1 MTHDCAKHAAGPTC
15 YQKCKCRCADCKR
28 AQSRYAK
35 HRRVKLAQ
43 GINDLVDATP
53 AREHVR
59 KLMRLGMS
67 HGTIAL
73 QAGMPNSGLQSLLGL
88 RSNSKQA
95 KRIHRRTAARILAVT
110 YTPAVG
116 ANFVASTSTRRRLQ
130 DLGLRGF
137 SAQEIAVLSG
147 IQKHTITEVRSGI
160 RPLVRT
166 ATAEVVERLHKSL
179 EGQEPTLTSWRGQSA
194 LAAMAK
200 RQKYA
205 PLAAWDDIDSE
216 KEKPKG
222 IAS

>member
-15 YQKCKCRCADCKR
+15 YQKCKCRCPDCKR

-35 HRRVKLAQ
+35 QRRVRLAQ

-53 AREHVR
+53 AREHVL
-59 KLMRLGMS
+59 KLMSMGMS

-73 QAGMPNSGLQSLLGL
+73 RAGMPNSGLQSLLGL

-95 KRIHRRTAARILAVT
+95 KRLHRRTARRILAVT

-130 DLGLRGF
+130 DLALRGF
-137 SAQEIAVLSG
+137 SAQEVAVLSG

-166 ATAEVVERLHKSL
+166 ATAKAVERLHKSL
-179 EGQEPTLTSWRGQSA
+179 EGQTPTLTSRRGQSA
-194 LAAMAK
+194 LIATAK
-200 RQKYA
+200 RHKYA
-205 PLAAWDDIDSE
+205 PLAAWDDINNQNE
-216 KEKPKG
+216 RPKG